1 MQKLKCR
8 TAYNARDEHYP
19 GVVFVS
25 DSLTQQH
32 FKDECDVNKIVDRY
46 VKTGILEHQSA
57 IDAHYGDVS
66 ELPTDLMAA
75 YDAVGRAEAAFADLP
90 SDVRKSLDNDPARLQ
105 EWLANPDNR
114 ADAEKYGLLLSKSQ
128 TFDQE
133 KSEPDDV
140 PESASE

>member
-8 TAYNARDEHYP
+8 TAYNARDEHFP
-19 GVVFVS
+19 GIVFVS

-46 VKTGILEHQSA
+46 VKTGILEHQSV
-57 IDAHYGDVS
+57 IEPHYGDVS
-66 ELPTDLMAA
+66 DLPTDLMAA

-90 SDVRKSLDNDPARLQ
+90 SDVRKALDNDPARLQ
-105 EWLANPDNR
+105 EWLVNPENR
-114 ADAEKYGLLLSKSQ
+114 ADAEKYGLIMSKSQ

-133 KSEPDDV
+133 KSEPEKV
-140 PESASE
+140 SEPAKE